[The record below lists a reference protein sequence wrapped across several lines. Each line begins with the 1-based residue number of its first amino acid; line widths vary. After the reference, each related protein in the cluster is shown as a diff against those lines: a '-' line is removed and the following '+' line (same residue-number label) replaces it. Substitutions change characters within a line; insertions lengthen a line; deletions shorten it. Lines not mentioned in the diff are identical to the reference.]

1 MTYDEIKAEV
11 LALSTDDKKR
21 LILETFP
28 EISREAI
35 KDPGF
40 MMQLFPVFLGVLRES
55 GMDLQQLVKLASM
68 MSTSNDPGATEKR

>member
-1 MTYDEIKAEV
+1 MTYEEMKAEV
-11 LALSTDDKKR
+11 LALSAEDKKR

-28 EISREAI
+28 DISRDAI

-40 MMQLFPVFLGVLRES
+40 MMQLFPIFLGVLRES

-68 MSTSNDPGATEKR
+68 MSPPEKP